1 MNYMEQV
8 AHMLG
13 VRLEEEFKLDDS
25 DDYKYKITKDGM
37 FMYSGFASDW
47 FSANHI
53 LLGVLIGKY
62 EIKKP
67 ILDEVEKEYLSAV
80 IKPFR
85 DRVKCIVKRDYEM
98 KYENEYIFIVFDD
111 DGCMQIKMCFPS
123 FKKGTMYKG
132 MELNKNYTL
141 EELGL

>member
-1 MNYMEQV
+1 MKQV
-8 AHMLG
+8 AQMLG
-13 VRLEEEFKLDDS
+13 VELEEEFRLDDS

-67 ILDEVEKEYLSAV
+67 ILDEIEKEYLSV
-80 IKPFR
+80 VVKPFR
-85 DRVKCIVKRDYEM
+85 DRVKSVI
-98 KYENEYIFIVFDD
+98 KYESGIYEYIVIRYRSIEEHIGTVH
-111 DGCMQIKMCFPS
+111 FPP
-123 FKKGTMYKG
+123 FKKGTMYNG
-132 MELNKNYTL
+132 MKAGKAYSLN
-141 EELGL
+141 ELGV

>member
-8 AHMLG
+8 AQMLG
-13 VRLEEEFKLDDS
+13 VELEEEFKLNDS

-62 EIKKP
+62 EIEKP
-67 ILDEVEKEYLSAV
+67 ILDDIEKEYLSNV

-85 DRVKCIVKRDYEM
+85 DRVEFIVKRSVQ
-98 KYENEYIFIVFDD
+98 KYEYIEISYREINTFVGAVCLPIFKENTIYKNMKINE
-111 DGCMQIKMCFPS
+111 
-123 FKKGTMYKG
+123 
-132 MELNKNYTL
+132 EYTL
-141 EELGL
+141 EDLGL

>member
-1 MNYMEQV
+1 MEQV
-8 AHMLG
+8 AKMLG
-13 VRLEEEFKLDDS
+13 VELEEEFKLNDS

-62 EIKKP
+62 DIKKP
-67 ILDEVEKEYLSAV
+67 ILDDIERRYLSNF

-85 DRVKCIVKRDYEM
+85 DRVGVITKFNCGDYEKLM
-98 KYENEYIFIVFDD
+98 IEVKIMNSKYKY
-111 DGCMQIKMCFPS
+111 DGCCLPR
-123 FKKGTMYKG
+123 FKNGTMYKG
-132 MELNKNYTL
+132 MELNKGYTL

>member
-8 AHMLG
+8 AKMLG
-13 VRLEEEFKLDDS
+13 VELEEEFKVS
-25 DDYKYKITKDGM
+25 NYNEAFKITKYGM
-37 FMYSGFASDW
+37 ENFSD
-47 FSANHI
+47 FSAKWDFANHI

-67 ILDEVEKEYLSAV
+67 ILDDIEKVYLSNI

-85 DRVKCIVKRDYEM
+85 DMVTSVIKYDSG
-98 KYENEYIFIVFDD
+98 KYEYIAIKCRSLEEYIWTVH
-111 DGCMQIKMCFPS
+111 FPP

-132 MELNKNYTL
+132 MKTGKKYTL
-141 EELGL
+141 EDLEL

>member
-8 AHMLG
+8 AKMLG
-13 VRLEEEFKLDDS
+13 VELEEEFKLNDS

-47 FSANHI
+47 FSSNHI
-53 LLGVLIGKY
+53 LLGVFFGKY
-62 EIKKP
+62 EIVKKP
-67 ILDEVEKEYLSAV
+67 ILDDIEREYLSNV

-85 DRVKCIVKRDYEM
+85 DRVVSIIKYDDYDRC
-98 KYENEYIFIVFDD
+98 EYIV
-111 DGCMQIKMCFPS
+111 IKYRNINGYTGRMYFQA
-123 FKKGTMYKG
+123 FEKGTMYQG
-132 MELNKNYTL
+132 MEVDKKYTL

>member
-1 MNYMEQV
+1 MEQV
-8 AHMLG
+8 AKMLG
-13 VRLEEEFKLDDS
+13 VELEEEFKLNDS

-67 ILDEVEKEYLSAV
+67 ILDEKEKEYLSNV

-85 DRVKCIVKRDYEM
+85 DKVMNIA
-98 KYENEYIFIVFDD
+98 KYDTEKNQFIRICYCDIDKNLEY
-111 DGCMQIKMCFPS
+111 MYFPP

-132 MELNKNYTL
+132 MEVNKKYSL
-141 EELGL
+141 EDLEL

>member
-1 MNYMEQV
+1 MEQV
-8 AHMLG
+8 AKMLG
-13 VRLEEEFKLDDS
+13 VELEEEFKLNDS

-62 EIKKP
+62 EIEKP
-67 ILDEVEKEYLSAV
+67 ILTDKEKEYLSNV

-85 DRVKCIVKRDYEM
+85 DRVVSIIKYDDYDRC
-98 KYENEYIFIVFDD
+98 EYIV
-111 DGCMQIKMCFPS
+111 IKYRNINGYTGRMYFLA
-123 FKKGTMYKG
+123 FEKDTMYKG
-132 MELNKNYTL
+132 MEANKKYTL